1 MNYIDIL
8 ITAPFLY
15 SIIKGFFNGV
25 IKEIT
30 GFFSFF
36 VSIYI
41 SIKAFSYVEP
51 VIGGLFYLE
60 KEINAILTFS
70 IIFVAAILSIRILSY
85 VLKTTTDALALGFI
99 SQLLG
104 AVFGFLKIILVYSV
118 VLFLITEY
126 KILNIDIEDQ
136 ESRLLKPLQKTSQM
150 LMPNITK
157 HKEVI
162 FEKLKEETKD

>member
-1 MNYIDIL
+1 MTFSLYLYTKNKIDISISRFYSVVL
-8 ITAPFLY
+8 I
-15 SIIKGFFNGV
+15 
-25 IKEIT
+25 
-30 GFFSFF
+30 
-36 VSIYI
+36 
-41 SIKAFSYVEP
+41 
-51 VIGGLFYLE
+51 
-60 KEINAILTFS
+60 
-70 IIFVAAILSIRILSY
+70 
-85 VLKTTTDALALGFI
+85 
-99 SQLLG
+99 
-104 AVFGFLKIILVYSV
+104 YSV